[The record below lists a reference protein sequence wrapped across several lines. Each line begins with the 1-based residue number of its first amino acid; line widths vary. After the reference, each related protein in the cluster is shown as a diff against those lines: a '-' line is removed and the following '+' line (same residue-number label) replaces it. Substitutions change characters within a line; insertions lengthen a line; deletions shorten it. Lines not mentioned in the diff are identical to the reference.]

1 MMKMVMMM
9 KSNMKTQLQPLP
21 FLIGSTSDGRI
32 TIYDT
37 VRNETI
43 NVNDILFGYHSKKID
58 RN

>member
-1 MMKMVMMM
+1 M